1 MSLLAP
7 VSIPNLLHL
16 SLCQM
21 LDSCRAV
28 ICEENKNKSF
38 VALTRGNSINK
49 TRPFAA
55 DLLIVLQCR
64 VFVAHAEILV
74 LAKYREKD
82 RRSPGICR
90 SAAVFVIGLA
100 ECLHQTLHDTRFH
113 ISIFTIVAKYW
124 LRALYARLVSF
135 ESDVCK
141 HSKSGIMSLTCW
153 WQKTDKLYWG
163 RKWFSWWSELEPL
176 RANKAWVTR
185 PPRRSNVIMMTAAP
199 LTQTSREIPGG

>member
-100 ECLHQTLHDTRFH
+100 EYLHQPLHDTRFH

-124 LRALYARLVSF
+124 LRHSMHVLCRLSRMCVNTP
-135 ESDVCK
+135 
-141 HSKSGIMSLTCW
+141 SLASCRLHAD
-153 WQKTDKLYWG
+153 DKRQTSYIEVVNDFHGGQSSSL
-163 RKWFSWWSELEPL
+163 SEL
-176 RANKAWVTR
+176 TR
-185 PPRRSNVIMMTAAP
+185 LEWPARPDAAM
-199 LTQTSREIPGG
+199 